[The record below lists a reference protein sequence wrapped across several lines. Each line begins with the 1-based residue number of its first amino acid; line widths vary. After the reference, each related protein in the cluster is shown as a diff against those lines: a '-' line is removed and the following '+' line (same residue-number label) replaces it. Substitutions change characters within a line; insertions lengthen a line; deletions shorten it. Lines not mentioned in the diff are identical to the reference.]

1 MTETMTEAADHLLDG
16 RDEPHVLETCH
27 DSEHEQRHAAAVLE
41 DACLA
46 FGTLEV
52 LHQVNLT
59 VRREAVTAVVG
70 PNGSGKTSLLRMLA
84 GFCPPSVG
92 TICWHEVERVAMAE
106 QADEKAAWMPLRVW
120 DVLVMGR
127 YGHSGLVGRFRKRDK
142 EIVAEA
148 AERMDVSR
156 LLNRQM
162 GQLSVGQRR
171 RVRLAL
177 CLAQEADMLLLDEP
191 EGGLDIASNQRI
203 FAEMEREKQRGA
215 AVVFATHKLEEAAN
229 SDYAVLLN
237 KGVVAQ
243 GPAAE
248 VLRRDQLSRVF
259 CGEALER
266 MLVQEC
272 WG

>member
-52 LHQVNLT
+52 LHQVNVTIRQGALT
-59 VRREAVTAVVG
+59 SVVG

-84 GFCPPSVG
+84 GFYAPSVG
-92 TICWHEVERVAMAE
+92 TICWHEVERVALAE
-106 QADEKAAWMPLRVW
+106 QADERSAWMPLRVR
-120 DVLVMGR
+120 DVLAMGR
-127 YGHSGLVGRFRKRDK
+127 YGHVGLVGRFRKRDK

-156 LLNRQM
+156 LLNRQL

-171 RVRLAL
+171 RVRLAM
-177 CLAQEADMLLLDEP
+177 CLVQEADMLLLDEP

-215 AVVFATHKLEEAAN
+215 AVVFATHKLEEAAK
-229 SDYAVLLN
+229 SDYVVLLN
-237 KGVVAQ
+237 RGVVAQ
-243 GPAAE
+243 GSASE
-248 VLRRDQLSRVF
+248 VLRQENLAGVF
-259 CGEALER
+259 GLER
-266 MLVQEC
+266 VLD
-272 WG
+272 

>member
-1 MTETMTEAADHLLDG
+1 MTKTTTESEA
-16 RDEPHVLETCH
+16 CNN
-27 DSEHEQRHAAAVLE
+27 SEHEQRHAAAVVE
-41 DACLA
+41 NACLA
-46 FGTLEV
+46 FGMLEV

-59 VRREAVTAVVG
+59 IRRGAVTAMVG

-84 GFCPPSVG
+84 GFCAPSWG
-92 TICWHEVERVAMAE
+92 TVCWHDVERVALAE
-106 QADEKAAWMPLRVW
+106 QADERSAWMPLRVR

-142 EIVAEA
+142 EMVAEA

-171 RVRLAL
+171 RVRLAM

-203 FAEMEREKQRGA
+203 FTEMEREKQRGA
-215 AVVFATHKLEEAAN
+215 AVVFATHKLEEAAK

-243 GPAAE
+243 GPATE
-248 VLRRDQLSRVF
+248 VLCSEQLSRVY
-259 CGEALER
+259 GSEVLEG
-266 MLVQEC
+266 MLV
-272 WG
+272 

>member
-1 MTETMTEAADHLLDG
+1 MTENSTETTTEAIPDHLQAG
-16 RDEPHVLETCH
+16 RDEPHVLEACH

-41 DACLA
+41 EACLA

-52 LHQVNLT
+52 LHQINATFRHGAL
-59 VRREAVTAVVG
+59 TAVVG

-84 GFCPPSVG
+84 GFCAPSVG
-92 TICWHEVERVAMAE
+92 TICWHDVKRIALAE
-106 QADEKAAWMPLRVW
+106 QADERAAWMPLRVR

-127 YGHSGLVGRFRKRDK
+127 YGHSGLVRRFDRRDK

-148 AERMDVSR
+148 AERMDISR
-156 LLNRQM
+156 LLNRQL

-171 RVRLAL
+171 RVRLAM
-177 CLAQEADMLLLDEP
+177 CLAQEAQMLLLDEP

-215 AVVFATHKLEEAAN
+215 AVVFATHKLEEAAK
-229 SDYAVLLN
+229 SDYVVLLN

-243 GPAAE
+243 GPATE
-248 VLRRDQLSRVF
+248 VLHRKQLSRVF
-259 CGEALER
+259 GSEMLEE
-266 MLVQEC
+266 MLI
-272 WG
+272 

>member
-1 MTETMTEAADHLLDG
+1 MTKTTTEAEAC
-16 RDEPHVLETCH
+16 RN
-27 DSEHEQRHAAAVLE
+27 SEHEQRHAAAVVE
-41 DACLA
+41 NACLA

-59 VRREAVTAVVG
+59 IRRGAVTAMVG

-84 GFCPPSVG
+84 GFCAPSWG
-92 TICWHEVERVAMAE
+92 TVCWHDVERVALAE
-106 QADEKAAWMPLRVW
+106 QADERAAWMPLRVR

-127 YGHSGLVGRFRKRDK
+127 YGHSGLVGRLRRSDK

-171 RVRLAL
+171 RVRLAM

-203 FAEMEREKQRGA
+203 FTEMEREKQRGA
-215 AVVFATHKLEEAAN
+215 AVVFATHKLEEAAK

-243 GPAAE
+243 GPATE
-248 VLRRDQLSRVF
+248 VLCREQLSRVY
-259 CGEALER
+259 GSEVLEG
-266 MLVQEC
+266 MLV
-272 WG
+272 

>member
-1 MTETMTEAADHLLDG
+1 MAETMTEASDHLLD
-16 RDEPHVLETCH
+16 RRAEQHVPEIC
-27 DSEHEQRHAAAVLE
+27 DNSEHEQRHAAAVVE
-41 DACLA
+41 NACLA
-46 FGTLEV
+46 FGMIEV

-59 VRREAVTAVVG
+59 VRRATVTAVVG

-84 GFCPPSVG
+84 GFCAPSWG
-92 TICWHEVERVAMAE
+92 TICWHEVERVALAE
-106 QADEKAAWMPLRVW
+106 QADEQAAWMPLRVQ

-148 AERMDVSR
+148 AERMDVSS

-171 RVRLAL
+171 RVRLAM

-203 FAEMEREKQRGA
+203 FIEMEREKQRGA
-215 AVVFATHKLEEAAN
+215 AVVFATHKLEEAAR
-229 SDYAVLLN
+229 SDYVVLLN

-243 GPAAE
+243 GVATE
-248 VLRRDQLSRVF
+248 VLCREQLSRVF
-259 CGEALER
+259 GSEVLEE
-266 MLVQEC
+266 MLV
-272 WG
+272 

>member
-1 MTETMTEAADHLLDG
+1 MAEPMTEASDHLLD
-16 RDEPHVLETCH
+16 RRAEQHVPEIC
-27 DSEHEQRHAAAVLE
+27 DNSEHEQRHAAAVVE
-41 DACLA
+41 NACLA
-46 FGTLEV
+46 FGMIEV

-59 VRREAVTAVVG
+59 VRRAAVTAVVG

-84 GFCPPSVG
+84 GFCAPSWG
-92 TICWHEVERVAMAE
+92 TICWHEVERVALAE
-106 QADEKAAWMPLRVW
+106 QADEQAAWMPLRVQ

-148 AERMDVSR
+148 AERMDVSS

-171 RVRLAL
+171 RVRLAM

-203 FAEMEREKQRGA
+203 FIEMEREKQRGA
-215 AVVFATHKLEEAAN
+215 AVVFATHKLEEAAR
-229 SDYAVLLN
+229 SDYVVLLN

-243 GPAAE
+243 GVATE
-248 VLRRDQLSRVF
+248 VLCREQLSRVF
-259 CGEALER
+259 GSEVLEE
-266 MLVQEC
+266 MLV
-272 WG
+272 

>member
-1 MTETMTEAADHLLDG
+1 MTETMTN
-16 RDEPHVLETCH
+16 VLEACH
-27 DSEHEQRHAAAVLE
+27 NSEHEQRHAAAVVE
-41 DACLA
+41 NACLA
-46 FGTLEV
+46 FGMIEV

-84 GFCPPSVG
+84 GFCPPSWG
-92 TICWHEVERVAMAE
+92 TVCWHEVERVAMAE
-106 QADEKAAWMPLRVW
+106 QADERAAWMPLRVW

-127 YGHSGLVGRFRKRDK
+127 YDSGLVGRFRKRDK

-203 FAEMEREKQRGA
+203 FAEIEKEKQRGA

>member
-16 RDEPHVLETCH
+16 RDEQHVLEACH

-52 LHQVNLT
+52 LHRVDATIRHGALT
-59 VRREAVTAVVG
+59 SVVG

-84 GFCPPSVG
+84 GFCAPSVG
-92 TICWHEVERVAMAE
+92 TICWHDVTSVALAE
-106 QADEKAAWMPLRVW
+106 QSDEKAAWMPLRVK
-120 DVLVMGR
+120 DVLAMGR
-127 YGHSGLVGRFRKRDK
+127 YGHAGLVGRFSKHDK
-142 EIVAEA
+142 EAVAEA
-148 AERMDVSR
+148 AERMDVGR
-156 LLNRQM
+156 LLNRQL

-171 RVRLAL
+171 RVRLAM

-215 AVVFATHKLEEAAN
+215 AVVFATHKLEEAAK
-229 SDYAVLLN
+229 SDYVVLLN
-237 KGVVAQ
+237 KGVIAQ
-243 GPAAE
+243 GSASE
-248 VLRRDQLSRVF
+248 VLRQENLAGVF
-259 CGEALER
+259 GGGVSSASS
-266 MLVQEC
+266 VSSF
-272 WG
+272 

>member
-1 MTETMTEAADHLLDG
+1 MAETMTEASDHLLD
-16 RDEPHVLETCH
+16 RRAEQHVPEIC
-27 DSEHEQRHAAAVLE
+27 DNSEHEQRHAAAVVE
-41 DACLA
+41 NACLA
-46 FGTLEV
+46 FGMIEV

-59 VRREAVTAVVG
+59 VRRAAVTAVVG

-84 GFCPPSVG
+84 GFCAPSWG
-92 TICWHEVERVAMAE
+92 TICWHEVERVALAE
-106 QADEKAAWMPLRVW
+106 QADEQAAWMPLRVQ

-148 AERMDVSR
+148 AERMDVSS

-171 RVRLAL
+171 RVRLAM

-203 FAEMEREKQRGA
+203 FIEMEREKQRGA
-215 AVVFATHKLEEAAN
+215 AVVFATHKLEEAAR
-229 SDYAVLLN
+229 SDYVVLLN

-243 GPAAE
+243 GVATE
-248 VLRRDQLSRVF
+248 VLCREQLSRVF
-259 CGEALER
+259 GSEVLEE
-266 MLVQEC
+266 MLV
-272 WG
+272 